1 MITEQNPTIAQAT
14 AFIIAEI
21 RQDIADG
28 LYEDAPQLDSF
39 TVLHDYCDA
48 NDYIIAAAE
57 KFCLF
62 SNDSDDEETHLLWQD
77 WADEVCD
84 AVDTLLNEQPI
95 EL

>member
-57 KFCLF
+57 KFCPF
-62 SNDSDDEETHLLWQD
+62 SDDSDDEESHLLWQD
-77 WADEVCD
+77 WGNEVGG
-84 AVDTLLNEQPI
+84 AVDTLLTAQPI
-95 EL
+95 QL